1 MGFDKIL
8 EPLGDAP
15 VLAHSIRL
23 FNALDNVSGI
33 ILAVQ
38 PGWEQRITSE
48 IIKPYSLDNV
58 TAVVA
63 GGETRVHSVWNAL
76 QAVETEPEII
86 AVHDA
91 ARPFVS
97 RSVIIDSIA
106 AARKY
111 GGAIVAVPVIPTI
124 KEVDD
129 TGLITRTLDRRR
141 LRAAATPQVFK
152 YHLFMDAFTRFWQ
165 SGTAPEQVTDD
176 AQIVE
181 LAGGSVVTVDSNPEN
196 IKLTTPLDWQFARS
210 CGVEWLSQQHAGEP

>member
-15 VLAHSIRL
+15 VLVHCIRL
-23 FNALDNVSGI
+23 FTSLDEVTGV

-38 PGWEQRITSE
+38 PGREQHITSN
-48 IIKPYSLDNV
+48 IIKPYSLDKV

-76 QAVETEPEII
+76 QAVKTEPEII

-97 RSVIIDSIA
+97 RAVIKKSIS
-106 AARKY
+106 AARKH
-111 GGAIVAVPVIPTI
+111 GGAIVAAPVIPTI

-129 TGLITRTLDRRR
+129 TDMITRTLDRRN
-141 LRAAATPQVFK
+141 LRAAATPQVFQ
-152 YHLFMDAFTRFWQ
+152 YRLFMDAFTRFWQ
-165 SGTAPEQVTDD
+165 SGITPDNITDD
-176 AQIVE
+176 AQIIE
-181 LAGGSVVTVDSNPEN
+181 LAGGSVVTVESNPEN
-196 IKLTTPLDWQFARS
+196 IKLTTPFDWQLART
-210 CGVEWLSQQHAGEP
+210 CGLDWLSQ